1 MNISTRKQ
9 KITKAV
15 IAAAGYGTRF
25 LPATKSQPK
34 EMLPIVD
41 KPIIHYLVEEAVNS
55 GIKDIIIVVRSG
67 QVSLEDYFDSNPA
80 LEAEL
85 ESKGKKDLLEEVQK
99 IHKMAN
105 FIFVRQSS
113 DLPYGSATPLLSA
126 TPIIEKGEPFVYMFG
141 DDLTISENPITKQII
156 DAYEKEK
163 ADVALGVQEVSW
175 DDVHKYGT
183 VRYKKGSD
191 SEIEEACE
199 KLSSEEAPS
208 NKAVFGRF
216 VLPYSLLE
224 EIKKAPLGKNGELC
238 LVNIL
243 NNFAKEGK
251 VIAPPIKGEWHTT
264 GDPLS
269 YLKTSLRFAME
280 RDDMREG
287 LKSYLSEKRFKK

>member
-41 KPIIHYLVEEAVNS
+41 KPIIHYLVEEVVNS

-191 SEIEEACE
+191 SEIEDAI
-199 KLSSEEAPS
+199 EEAKREIEGVDVES
-208 NKAVFGRF
+208 EIAEAGITYELTLDIWTDGDYVRKIEFCLDYDMDETYSTLLTLFDLSFSIDDLNKNLEITA
-216 VLPYSLLE
+216 PDNYIEIYELLAE
-224 EIKKAPLGKNGELC
+224 YGFE
-238 LVNIL
+238 
-243 NNFAKEGK
+243 
-251 VIAPPIKGEWHTT
+251 
-264 GDPLS
+264 
-269 YLKTSLRFAME
+269 
-280 RDDMREG
+280 EG
-287 LKSYLSEKRFKK
+287 LEF

>member
-1 MNISTRKQ
+1 MT
-9 KITKAV
+9 KIKKAV

-34 EMLPIVD
+34 EMLPIID

-67 QVSLEDYFDSNPA
+67 QVSLEDYFDSNPG
-80 LEAEL
+80 LEIEL
-85 ESKGKKDLLEEVQK
+85 ENKGKKELLEKVQK

-105 FIFVRQSS
+105 FIFVRQNS
-113 DLPYGSATPLLSA
+113 DLSYGSATPLLSA
-126 TPIIEKGEPFVYMFG
+126 APVIEEGEPFVYMFG
-141 DDLTISENPITKQII
+141 DDLTISKNPITKQII

-163 ADVALGVQEVSW
+163 ADVAIGVQEVPW
-175 DDVHKYGT
+175 EDVHKYGT

-216 VLPYSLLE
+216 VLSQSLLE
-224 EIKKAPLGKNGELC
+224 EVKKAPLGKNGELC
-238 LVNIL
+238 LISIL
-243 NNFAKEGK
+243 NNFAKKGK

-280 RDDMREG
+280 RDDMKDDMKKE
-287 LKSYLSEKRFKK
+287 LKNYFKK